1 MVDQGSSSDRHADA
15 DDDFEWAERSEYWR
29 TYEPKRAGQKQ
40 KYRYRQPLVLCGHGV
55 KISVDHNTLLIREGF
70 THYPQTSETIR
81 LFPGDANLPDRII
94 MLDGSGG
101 ISFDALDWMSDQR
114 VGLVKLDWRGEI
126 SSMGGG
132 AQFSANPKLVEL
144 QQKAKLS
151 KKRTEIARWLIGEK
165 IIASTKTLREIIPSS
180 INRENAIS
188 RLEKRTSEIRNSK
201 KSISI
206 SRLLGIEGDCAA
218 AYFRAWHG
226 VPLNWS
232 GIKRKPVPNNW
243 LEIVPRNMLWQR
255 HAQNARHPINAM
267 LNYGYG
273 ILKGQLLIE
282 AVAAGLDPSI
292 GFVHGNYSNRIPLIL
307 DLMEPLRPVVD
318 SNILRFALS
327 HMFTPG
333 DFTINRTGGCRL
345 NPQLAK
351 QIVKQTAISAGVS
364 LVLKGALAR
373 ICSVTIR
380 FQ

>member
-1 MVDQGSSSDRHADA
+1 MERGSKNDLLLEDGDDLEWRDRC
-15 DDDFEWAERSEYWR
+15 EYWR
-29 TYEPKRAGQKQ
+29 TYEPKRAGQKA
-40 KYRYRQPLVLCGHGV
+40 KYRYRIPLVLCGHGV
-55 KISVDHNTLLIREGF
+55 RIRVDHDTLLIRDGL
-70 THYPQTSETIR
+70 THYPQMPCEIR

-114 VGLVKLDWRGEI
+114 IALVKLDWRGGI
-126 SSMGGG
+126 SSVGG
-132 AQFSANPKLVEL
+132 AAQYAANPKLVEL
-144 QQKAKLS
+144 QRRAKGTR
-151 KKRTEIARWLIGEK
+151 KRVDIARWLIGEK
-165 IIASTKTLREIIPSS
+165 IIASTKTLQEMIPTSV
-180 INRENAIS
+180 NQENAIA
-188 RLEKRTSEIRNSK
+188 RLEKRSSEIRNRRKSL
-201 KSISI
+201 SISQ
-206 SRLLGIEGDCAA
+206 LLGIEGDCAA

-232 GIKRKPVPNNW
+232 GIKRKPIPSNW

-273 ILKGQLLIE
+273 ILKSQLRSE
-282 AVAAGLDPSI
+282 VVAAGLDPSV
-292 GFVHGNYSNRIPLIL
+292 GFVHGNYSNRIPLIS

-345 NPQLAK
+345 NPQMAK
-351 QIVKQTAISAGVS
+351 QIVKQTAISARVS
-364 LVLKGALAR
+364 ALVNEALVRLRGR
-373 ICSVTIR
+373 IEPL
-380 FQ
+380 

>member
-1 MVDQGSSSDRHADA
+1 MTLKSGTLSKPDDA
-15 DDDFEWAERSEYWR
+15 DDDYEWSERSEYWR

-55 KISVDHNTLLIREGF
+55 RINIDHNTLLIRDGL
-70 THYPQTSETIR
+70 THYPQTRETIR
-81 LFPGDANLPDRII
+81 LFPGDANLPDRIVV
-94 MLDGSGG
+94 LDGSGG

-114 VGLVKLDWRGEI
+114 IALVKLDWRGEI

-132 AQFSANPKLVEL
+132 AQYSANPKLVEF
-144 QQKAKLS
+144 QRQAKIS

-188 RLEKRTSEIRNSK
+188 RLEKRIYEVRNRN

-206 SRLLGIEGDCAA
+206 SQLFGIEGDCAA

-226 VPLNWS
+226 VPLDWS
-232 GIKRKPVPNNW
+232 GIRRKPIPNNW

-273 ILKGQLLIE
+273 ILKSQLRNE
-282 AVAAGLDPSI
+282 VVAAGLDPTI
-292 GFVHGNYSNRIPLIL
+292 GFVHEKYGNNRIPLIF

-318 SNILRFALS
+318 GNILQFALS
-327 HMFTPG
+327 HVFTPG
-333 DFTINRTGGCRL
+333 DFTISRSGGCRI
-345 NPQLAK
+345 NPQMAK
-351 QIVKQTAISAGVS
+351 QIVKQCAISGVVS
-364 LVLKGALAR
+364 VVVKDALAR
-373 ICSVTIR
+373 IVR
-380 FQ
+380 

>member
-1 MVDQGSSSDRHADA
+1 MTLKSNNPGHADTS
-15 DDDFEWAERSEYWR
+15 DDLEWAERSEYWR

-55 KISVDHNTLLIREGF
+55 KICVDHNTLLIREGF
-70 THYPQTSETIR
+70 THYPQTSESIR

-132 AQFSANPKLVEL
+132 GQYSTNPKLVEL
-144 QQKAKLS
+144 QQKAKMS

-165 IIASTKTLREIIPSS
+165 ILASAKTLREIIPTS
-180 INRENAIS
+180 INQENAIS
-188 RLEKRTSEIRNSK
+188 RLERRFSEVRNNNKSL
-201 KSISI
+201 SISQ
-206 SRLLGIEGDCAA
+206 LLGIEGDCAA

-232 GIKRKPVPNNW
+232 GIKRKPIPNNW

-273 ILKGQLLIE
+273 ILKSQLRTE
-282 AVAAGLDPSI
+282 VVAAGLDPSI

-318 SNILRFALS
+318 GNILQFALS
-327 HMFTPG
+327 HVFTPG
-333 DFTINRTGGCRL
+333 DFTISRTGSCRL
-345 NPQLAK
+345 NPQMGK
-351 QIVKQTAISAGVS
+351 QIVKQIQIAPGIRSVREAIVRLISE
-364 LVLKGALAR
+364 R
-373 ICSVTIR
+373 R
-380 FQ
+380 R